1 MSGQSIIEKQGK
13 ERTVNPLKILVLS
26 NDTTYTYNLRNE
38 VLERLVNDGH
48 EVVVVSKPLLLQDEL
63 KALGCRL
70 IDLNTNRHGT
80 NPISDL
86 GLLMQFRRIIKAE
99 KPDLVL
105 TYNIKPNAYGGM
117 ACRMTKSHYIPNITG
132 LGTALEYP
140 GIMQKITSKLYKWG
154 VAGADCVLFQNEE
167 NQRFFETHRMLR
179 NGTRTRLLP
188 GSGVSLKRHHAMPY
202 PADDGK
208 IHFLFIARIMQ
219 AKGIDL
225 YLGAAKR
232 IHEKHPNAV
241 FHICGLCDDE
251 KYNGLLKEAEKNG
264 YILYHGEQKDM
275 VPFFEMAHCIVHPSY
290 YPEGMSNV
298 LLEAAAHCRPIITTD
313 RSGCRETVEDGKTGF
328 VIPIK
333 DEDALVNALERFLS
347 MSWEQKRDM
356 GLAGRAKVEREFDRQ
371 LVVEVYMDE
380 VGKLQRDRL

>member
-1 MSGQSIIEKQGK
+1 MNS
-13 ERTVNPLKILVLS
+13 LKILVIS

-38 VLERLVNDGH
+38 VLESLVNDGH
-48 EVVVVSKPLLLQDEL
+48 EVVVASKPLLLQDEL
-63 KALGCRL
+63 KTIGCRL
-70 IDLNTNRHGT
+70 IDLETNRHGT
-80 NPISDL
+80 SPISDL
-86 GLLMQFRRIIKAE
+86 GLLLRCRRILKSE

-117 ACRMTKSHYIPNITG
+117 ACRMTKSRYMANITG

-140 GIMQKITSKLYKWG
+140 GLMQKITSRLYKLG
-154 VAGADCVLFQNEE
+154 VAGADCVFFQNAE
-167 NQRFFETHRMLR
+167 NEQFFETHHMLR
-179 NGTRTRLLP
+179 KGTHTRLLP
-188 GSGVSLKRHHAMPY
+188 GSGVSLKLHKAMPY
-202 PADDGK
+202 PEESDR

-219 AKGIDL
+219 QKGIDL

-232 IHEKHPNAV
+232 IFETHKNV
-241 FHICGLCDDE
+241 MFHICGLCDDA
-251 KYNGLLKEAEKNG
+251 KYDGFLKEAQRDG

-275 VPFFEMAHCIVHPSY
+275 IPFFEQAHCIVHPSY

-328 VIPIK
+328 VIPIR
-333 DEDALVNALERFLS
+333 DEDALVDALEKFLQ

-356 GLAGRAKVEREFDRQ
+356 GLAGRAKIEREFDRQ
-371 LVVEVYMDE
+371 LVVKAYKEE
-380 VGKLQRDRL
+380 IERIFA